1 MKTLNLLP
9 KSKQFFSKKSLSLLP
24 LSLSLSLYQLTSKRR
39 TRHRRR
45 RYSSSALPPAIWPLK
60 SSPPTS
66 RSLSLSHESTSNLQE
81 HERRAFQQVH
91 FLEIPKFVDI
101 FRKLS
106 LYYFENLCCAFLV
119 NWILK
124 HRLVKLAARAFYD
137 DITTKGDNQPKT
149 GRSDNRGI
157 AVVVLDALTRFV
169 VFENMFFLFSLLFRS
184 FFFKNWTIIEFID
197 GNG

>member
-45 RYSSSALPPAIWPLK
+45 RYSSSALPTPPAIWPLK

-169 VFENMFFLFSLLFRS
+169 VFENMFFCFHCFLEV
-184 FFFKNWTIIEFID
+184 FFFKTEL
-197 GNG
+197 